1 MRQKMDN
8 GAWNLLLET
17 LSGDAADIANAIRN
31 SVKGDKNAS
40 LDHTLE
46 IVDIIQKDK
55 KTLYEIKT
63 SWIDDDPCNTVYES
77 FNDIVD
83 IPSEF
88 GNTRKYT
95 LKCGCGSLINNVK
108 MDRPPV
114 ESDIIRVSGKC
125 ENCGRENPAAFYS
138 EIQA

>member
-1 MRQKMDN
+1 MDTKP
-8 GAWNLLLET
+8 WNILLEA

-31 SVKGDKNAS
+31 SVKGEKMKFGD
-40 LDHTLE
+40 TLE

-63 SWIDDDPCNTVYES
+63 SWIDDDNTVYES

-88 GNTRKYT
+88 GNIRKYT

-114 ESDIIRVSGKC
+114 ESDIIRVSG
-125 ENCGRENPAAFYS
+125 EL
-138 EIQA
+138 